1 MAEAVHLSFAKMTDS
16 DVSAIVEYV
25 QSVPPADAPDLPA
38 LKMQPADLD
47 PLRGVPADANPRGLQ
62 LFSGECAGCHGWTG
76 QNDLVPH
83 STFTGSRAVNDP
95 TATNVALAILHGASS
110 LASPDGAV
118 ATMPAFGSIYSDD
131 DVAAVANY
139 VVARFGAAPSAIT
152 ADEIARLREA
162 H

>member
-1 MAEAVHLSFAKMTDS
+1 MTDS
-16 DVSAIVEYV
+16 DISSIVEYV
-25 QSVPPADAPDLPA
+25 RSVPPIDTPDMPAPR
-38 LKMQPADLD
+38 QEPADLD
-47 PLRGVPADANPRGLQ
+47 PLAGVAAAENPRGLEI
-62 LFSGECAGCHGWTG
+62 FSGACAGCHGWTG

-110 LASPDGAV
+110 LASLDGAV
-118 ATMPAFGSIYSDD
+118 AMMPAFGDIYSDD

-139 VVARFGAAPSAIT
+139 VIARFGARPSAIT
-152 ADEIARLREA
+152 AEEVARLREA